1 MNQTILRRM
10 DRARCST
17 APSSFLARPAALN
30 IYFTRALF
38 CPPFTSDQARRCD
51 SRKQDYGTFEPL
63 NFSLSGLLLVV
74 ERIGH
79 QPNNGAK
86 AGGTVSLTKSVRSSA
101 V

>member
-1 MNQTILRRM
+1 M